1 MKESLSFDEQDDRIV
16 GLLDRIR
23 HINETIAYHQF
34 FADKDLLA
42 IREFS
47 DRRDHYVKELAE
59 LLEGVGVIVQLP
71 TDRQQAA

>member
-23 HINETIAYHQF
+23 HLNETIVYHQS
-34 FADKDLLA
+34 FANKDLVA

-47 DRRDHYVKELAE
+47 DRRDQYVKQLAE
-59 LLEGVGVIVQLP
+59 LLEDVGVIVQLP